1 MLKWKGITWT
11 KVCLWRLLEQNF
23 PYISDEGVLELPI
36 FLDHLDQI
44 ENPQMKNSLQI
55 QDRFENNTEKE
66 RINSKRYTTAALDS
80 KKDEYCPSDVMSNEA
95 KEDSKYRINM
105 RLNESTPFS
114 SQNNRVIS
122 TTHEIFP
129 DTIEISSPNIQN
141 QGISTNNISNP
152 IKFQSTRK
160 SEMSGA
166 YHNRKKSANNIS
178 SKFNKNEARLGTTE
192 SINSIRL
199 SWYST
204 TNTNEKILLFKS
216 RIKNNTL

>member
-1 MLKWKGITWT
+1 M
-11 KVCLWRLLEQNF
+11 
-23 PYISDEGVLELPI
+23 LELPI

-105 RLNESTPFS
+105 RLNESTPLS

-199 SWYST
+199 S
-204 TNTNEKILLFKS
+204 
-216 RIKNNTL
+216 